1 MYFLKEEQVNTMTTA
16 SYGTW
21 KSPISSQVTTETGVD
36 LLLLKVDDDPNFS
49 GKIVVSSQMPFLMV
63 VVVMSEMFDNFGC

>member
-63 VVVMSEMFDNFGC
+63 VVVMSEMFYNFGC

>member
-1 MYFLKEEQVNTMTTA
+1 MTTA